1 MCHYAQTMEQISE
14 ILLLKFVLNFLNC
27 YCSYSF
33 SPILRKCVKHS
44 MCHYAQT
51 MEQISEILL
60 LKFVLNFL
68 NFTFA
73 CSLCS
78 STSGA
83 VLSQQASLV
92 YQLE

>member
-1 MCHYAQTMEQISE
+1 
-14 ILLLKFVLNFLNC
+14 
-27 YCSYSF
+27 
-33 SPILRKCVKHS
+33 

>member
-1 MCHYAQTMEQISE
+1 
-14 ILLLKFVLNFLNC
+14 
-27 YCSYSF
+27 
-33 SPILRKCVKHS
+33 

-92 YQLE
+92 YQLDSVLYDLLNAANYRFITWKQT